1 MLNFFTKEDFKQNF
15 SWSFL
20 NFKNINK
27 LCNKFKALKMNLKKK
42 MNNLDLKC
50 IIKWCKSKTKIT
62 NLKNKFN
69 LSENNKT
76 IYKKNLSKP
85 FLKD

>member
-1 MLNFFTKEDFKQNF
+1 
-15 SWSFL
+15 
-20 NFKNINK
+20 
-27 LCNKFKALKMNLKKK
+27 MNSRKK

-50 IIKWCKSKTKIT
+50 IIKWCKFKTRTT

-76 IYKKNLSKP
+76 IYKKNLSRP